1 MSVLCR
7 SAIPVGAAWP
17 MMAGGPRPGCAA
29 VAPGPGCSRQP
40 GRQVLGGGVAEKAA
54 ASLGMG
60 GEYSH
65 ILPRALPG
73 YRKTWRWVLWNPGQ
87 KLSGTYAWLSKFQV
101 FINLVLNETCGIL
114 RIGRTI
120 RIHVRR
126 CSRCLARRRKAAGR
140 AAETWEARC
149 RAGSHPAPPA
159 NFERGGGVDA
169 EGTEEYLEAQ
179 VRHRRSA

>member
-1 MSVLCR
+1 MAASCVLSVFLLP
-7 SAIPVGAAWP
+7 IPAGAAWP
-17 MMAGGPRPGCAA
+17 MMTGGPRPGCAA
-29 VAPGPGCSRQP
+29 AAPGPGCSRQA
-40 GRQVLGGGVAEKAA
+40 GGQVLGGGVAEKAA

-65 ILPRALPG
+65 ILPRTLPG
-73 YRKTWRWVLWNPGQ
+73 YRKTWRWVLWNPGR
-87 KLSGTYAWLSKFQV
+87 KLSGAYAWLSKFQV
-101 FINLVLNETCGIL
+101 FINLVLNGTCGIL
-114 RIGRTI
+114 RIGRTT

-159 NFERGGGVDA
+159 KWEISSDG
-169 EGTEEYLEAQ
+169 
-179 VRHRRSA
+179 